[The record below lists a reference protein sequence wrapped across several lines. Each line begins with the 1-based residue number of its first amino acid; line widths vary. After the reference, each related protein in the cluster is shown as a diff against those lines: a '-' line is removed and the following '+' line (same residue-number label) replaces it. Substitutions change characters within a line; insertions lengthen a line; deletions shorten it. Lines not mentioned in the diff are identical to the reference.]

1 MGTNKEILAKGVKM
15 LFSSLPLL
23 FLGPIILNSA
33 FKNKEHQLYY
43 LIVFI
48 GCAICIT
55 AVFLMFKGLK
65 TIINSM
71 FDGDKY

>member
-1 MGTNKEILAKGVKM
+1 MATNKEVLAKGVKT
-15 LFSSLPLL
+15 LFASLPLL
-23 FLGPIILNSA
+23 FLGPIVLNSA
-33 FKNKEHQLYY
+33 FKNQEHSWY
-43 LIVFI
+43 LIVVFI

-71 FDGDKY
+71 FDGDK